1 MLDIFGIQINWQVLL
16 DVGLV
21 ALIYYYL
28 IVMVRDT
35 RAVAVIYGLMLVL
48 VVYFVSGYLNLF
60 TLHTLLSEF
69 LDSIFL
75 VIIILFQRDIRKAL
89 AQVGT
94 GRIWSRAQNVETKAL
109 EQLVQAVISMSRTKT
124 GALIVIEKSVPLGD
138 IIERGVEV
146 DGVLSKELLETIFFE
161 DTPLHDAAVII
172 RNNRVAAASCVLPL
186 SSKLRGET
194 KFGTR
199 HRAALGISEGTDAV
213 TVVISEERGDISLAI
228 DGRLTTNLGEARLRR
243 LLQKALEH

>member
-1 MLDIFGIQINWQVLL
+1 LL

>member
-16 DVGLV
+16 DIGLV

-94 GRIWSRAQNVETKAL
+94 GRIWSRAQKVETKAL
-109 EQLVQAVISMSRTKT
+109 EQLVQAIISMSRTKT

-213 TVVISEERGDISLAI
+213 TVVVSEERGDISLAI

>member
-94 GRIWSRAQNVETKAL
+94 GRIWSRAQKVETKAL

>member
-1 MLDIFGIQINWQVLL
+1 MFDLFGVQINWQVLL
-16 DVGLV
+16 DIGLV
-21 ALIYYYL
+21 AFIYYYL
-28 IVMVRDT
+28 IVLVRDT
-35 RAVAVIYGLMLVL
+35 RAVAVIYGLLLVL

-94 GRIWSRAQNVETKAL
+94 GRFWSRSQKVETKAF
-109 EQLVQAVISMSRTKT
+109 EQLVQATISMSRTKT
-124 GALIVIEKSVPLGD
+124 GALIVIEKNVPLGD
-138 IIERGVEV
+138 LIERGVEV
-146 DGVLSKELLETIFFE
+146 DAVLTKELLETIFFE

-213 TVVISEERGDISLAI
+213 TVVVSEERGDISLAI

-243 LLQKALEH
+243 LLQKSLEH

>member
-16 DVGLV
+16 DIGLV

-94 GRIWSRAQNVETKAL
+94 GRIWSRAQKVETKAL
-109 EQLVQAVISMSRTKT
+109 EQLVQAIISMSRTKT

-172 RNNRVAAASCVLPL
+172 RHNRVAAASCVLPL

-213 TVVISEERGDISLAI
+213 TVVVSEERGDISLAI

-243 LLQKALEH
+243 LLQNALEH